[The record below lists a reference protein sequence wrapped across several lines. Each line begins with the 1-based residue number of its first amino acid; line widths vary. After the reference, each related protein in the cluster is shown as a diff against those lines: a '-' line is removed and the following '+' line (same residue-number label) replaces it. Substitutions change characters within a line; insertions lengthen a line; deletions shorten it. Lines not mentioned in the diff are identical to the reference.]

1 MSVRVRVCVTTSN
14 LSLECVSPNVSVL
27 KIQMFH
33 VSPSAASLDYVSEI
47 NNYFEGLY
55 KAVGFIEN

>member
-1 MSVRVRVCVTTSN
+1 
-14 LSLECVSPNVSVL
+14 
-27 KIQMFH
+27 MFH